1 MKRPERLQEGWI
13 SYVSYKLRP
22 ELLVMPE
29 PARFQLAA
37 FLVEILD
44 SPHDRV
50 DVDVFCSV
58 GFRSDC
64 DFFVRY
70 IAPTPEELQEIC
82 VKVNTSGLGR
92 YLETPHTWMGV
103 VRPSPGGAPPAGDG
117 EEDSVEDA
125 HFQVVYPF
133 SKSRSWFALAPE
145 ERAKKMGAHGEV
157 ARKYKGI
164 YPQPVASCGIGDQ
177 DWVMGFQVTKL
188 EDFEAMVREIRST
201 EASEYVTV
209 DSPVLVGRKVPSY
222 HALELCGAI
231 PLESE

>member
-1 MKRPERLQEGWI
+1 MKRPQRLQEGWI

-50 DVDVFCSV
+50 DVDVFCTV
-58 GFRSDC
+58 GFRADC

-82 VKVNTSGLGR
+82 VKVNNSGLGR
-92 YLETPHTWMGV
+92 YLDTVHNWVGAVRPPPGGGGAEGGDDEVPETPYM
-103 VRPSPGGAPPAGDG
+103 
-117 EEDSVEDA
+117 
-125 HFQVVYPF
+125 VVYPF
-133 SKSRSWFALAPE
+133 SKSRAWFALPAE
-145 ERAKKMGAHGEV
+145 ERGKKMGAHGEI
-157 ARKYKGI
+157 AGKYKDV
-164 YPQPVASCGIGDQ
+164 YAQPVASCGLGDQ
-177 DWVMGFQVTKL
+177 DWVMGFQVARL
-188 EDFEAMVREIRST
+188 EDFEAMVREMRST

-209 DSPVLVGRKVPSY
+209 DSPVLVGRKVSSY

-231 PLESE
+231 PFEDEG

>member
-50 DVDVFCSV
+50 DVDVYCTV
-58 GFRSDC
+58 GFRADC

-70 IAPTPEELQEIC
+70 IAPSPEELQEIC
-82 VKVNTSGLGR
+82 VKVNNSGLGR
-92 YLETPHTWMGV
+92 YLNTVHNWMGA
-103 VRPSPGGAPPAGDG
+103 VRPPPGGLNPPEGG
-117 EEDSVEDA
+117 EEEVEDTP
-125 HFQVVYPF
+125 FMVVYPF
-133 SKSRSWFALAPE
+133 GKSRAWYALTAD
-145 ERAKKMGAHGEV
+145 ERGKKMSAHGEI
-157 ARKYKGI
+157 ARKYKDV
-164 YPQPVASCGIGDQ
+164 YSQPVASCGIGDQ
-177 DWVMGFQVTKL
+177 DWVMGFQVARL
-188 EDFEAMVREIRST
+188 SDFEAMVREMRGT
-201 EASEYVTV
+201 EASEYVMI

-231 PLESE
+231 PSEDD